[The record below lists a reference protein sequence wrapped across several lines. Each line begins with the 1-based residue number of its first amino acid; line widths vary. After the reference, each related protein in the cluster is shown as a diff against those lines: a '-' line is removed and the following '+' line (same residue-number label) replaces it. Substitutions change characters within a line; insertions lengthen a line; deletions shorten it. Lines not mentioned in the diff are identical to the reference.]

1 MSLSEISALLHYTRP
16 SIVLPLHYGNNSY
29 NNDFMVNIDATLTH
43 WIQNDI
49 QSRSRSSEAKWLDKE
64 TNVANIIKQ

>member
-1 MSLSEISALLHYTRP
+1 
-16 SIVLPLHYGNNSY
+16 
-29 NNDFMVNIDATLTH
+29 MVNIDATLTH